1 MKRYLLFIILLLSQ
15 FIAYGQKVKTDGIYV
30 FDGGKSKWYDNE
42 LFVRFYEGDS
52 LIFGQFIFPEDTN
65 PDSMGQYLN
74 GLTYV
79 KRAYQRTND
88 KITFIEEKIYDEKII
103 EYNILLTS
111 DSTLWLKCND
121 NMGKINEVPT
131 RFKYID
137 VDYLDRNFMFIDTHV
152 YKIIS
157 NMPGPKRN
165 MADLKEDIYDTISK
179 SKKAEKYD
187 GCFSVFTVVVLEDG
201 SCTDWT
207 IDRSKCWDIVEDILE
222 EFKKTSPWNPGTHV
236 GRRVKCR
243 FILPCKYTR

>member
-79 KRAYQRTND
+79 KRTYQRTRD
-88 KITFIEEKIYDEKII
+88 KISFYEKLNNDYKVIDYSIV
-103 EYNILLTS
+103 LTS
-111 DSTLWLKCND
+111 DTTLWMKCNE
-121 NMGKINEVPT
+121 NGGKVNETPT
-131 RFKYID
+131 LFKYKNI
-137 VDYLDRNFMFIDTHV
+137 DYLDRNSMFVDTHV

-157 NMPGPKRN
+157 NMPYPKIKMKN
-165 MADLKEDIYDTISK
+165 VCDNVTNTINEFED
-179 SKKAEKYD
+179 AEEFDK
-187 GCFSVFTVVVLEDG
+187 CFTSIKLVVLEDG
-201 SCTDWT
+201 TCTNWG
-207 IDRSKCWDIVEDILE
+207 IQRSQCEDIAEDILE
-222 EFKKTSPWNPGTHV
+222 EFKKTAPWTGGTHM
-236 GRRVKCR
+236 GRRVKCS
-243 FILPCKYTR
+243 FVIPFKYNR